1 VEAQSQCSVGHDAYL
16 AIPLRNETPNDLR
29 FANRFNST
37 HPQPVATAS
46 KSSDSAT
53 GTQPKAAS
61 SAWVAFRHKSYTVI
75 WIVTLVSNI
84 GTWMYSASC
93 GWLMTNLNAS
103 PLMVSLVQTASTL
116 PIFLLAVPSG
126 ALTDISDKRRFLIVG
141 ETSITLLSLL
151 FALLVSLGRVNAGT
165 LLLFAFLIAAGGAL
179 VAPAWQAIVPEL
191 VPREELAP
199 ALSADSVGINISRAI
214 GPALG
219 GVLAGAFGI
228 AAPFWINGLSN
239 FGVIGGLFWWRS
251 PQASNR
257 PRHLPAEHFTNAMRT
272 GLRHARHNPHLRAT
286 LWRSI
291 PFFVFASTYWA
302 LLPLVAREQVSG
314 GATLYGLLLG
324 AIGGGAIAGAFA
336 MPRLAAKLGPNWLV
350 SLGELGTVLSLIL
363 FAAARQPIVALA
375 GSTVAGA
382 CWITVLS
389 NLNVSAQVALP
400 EWVRGRGLALFVALF
415 SGTMALGSV
424 IWGELARLGG
434 TSMAHYI
441 AAVGLAAAAPVAR
454 RWKLHTGAGMDLTPS
469 MHWPMPA
476 TSQQIESDVGPVLV
490 TVEYLIN
497 PSDRNPFLAALNRL
511 APERRRDGAY
521 AWGIFE
527 DSAKPGRF
535 VETFLAESW
544 LEHLRQHERVTKA
557 DQILEEH
564 VLRFTI
570 KAPNI
575 THFIAAQADRG
586 SKTPD

>member
-1 VEAQSQCSVGHDAYL
+1 VK
-16 AIPLRNETPNDLR
+16 P
-29 FANRFNST
+29 
-37 HPQPVATAS
+37 AT
-46 KSSDSAT
+46 KSSDSTAEA
-53 GTQPKAAS
+53 QPKAAR
-61 SAWVAFRHKSYTVI
+61 SAWVAFRHKPFTVI

-84 GTWMYSASC
+84 GTWMYSASS

-126 ALTDISDKRRFLIVG
+126 ALTDILDKRRFLIAG
-141 ETSITLLSLL
+141 ETTITVLSLI
-151 FALLVSLGRVNAGT
+151 FALLVSLNRINSGT
-165 LLLFAFLIAAGGAL
+165 LLLFAFLIAAGGAM
-179 VAPAWQAIVPEL
+179 VAPAWQAIASEL
-191 VPREELAP
+191 VPREDLAP

-219 GVLAGAFGI
+219 GALAGAFGI
-228 AAPFWINGLSN
+228 AAPFWVNGLSN

-251 PQASNR
+251 PKASNR
-257 PRHLPAEHFTNAMRT
+257 ARHLPAERFTNAMKT

-286 LWRSI
+286 LWRSV

-314 GATLYGLLLG
+314 GATLFGLLLG
-324 AIGGGAIAGAFA
+324 AIGCGAIAGAFA
-336 MPRLAAKLGPNWLV
+336 MPRLASKLGPNWLV
-350 SLGELGTVLSLIL
+350 TFGELGTVLSLLL
-363 FAAARQPIVALA
+363 FGAARTPIVALA
-375 GSTVAGA
+375 GSAVAGA
-382 CWITVLS
+382 CWITVVS

-424 IWGELARLGG
+424 MWGEVAHLGG

-441 AAVGLAAAAPVAR
+441 AAVGLAVAIPVAR
-454 RWKLHTGAGMDLTPS
+454 RWKLQTGAGMDLTPS
-469 MHWPMPA
+469 MHWPAPA
-476 TSQQIESDVGPVLV
+476 TAEQVDSEVGPVLV

-497 PSDRNPFLAALNRL
+497 PSDRKRFLAALDRL

-521 AWGIFE
+521 AWGVFE
-527 DSAKPGRF
+527 DSAKPGHF

-557 DQILEEH
+557 DQLLEEH
-564 VLRFTI
+564 VLRLTI
-570 KAPNI
+570 TAPKV
-575 THFIAAQADRG
+575 THFIAAQTDGG
-586 SKTPD
+586 SKAPE

>member
-1 VEAQSQCSVGHDAYL
+1 LESLQDDVV
-16 AIPLRNETPNDLR
+16 
-29 FANRFNST
+29 FANESHST
-37 HPQPVATAS
+37 HPQSVKPAS
-46 KSSDSAT
+46 KSSDTTAA
-53 GTQPKAAS
+53 QPKAAR
-61 SAWVAFRHKSYTVI
+61 SAWVAFRHKPYTVI
-75 WIVTLVSNI
+75 WTVTLVSNI
-84 GTWMYSASC
+84 GTWMYSASS

-126 ALTDISDKRRFLIVG
+126 ALTDILDKRRFLIAG
-141 ETSITLLSLL
+141 ETSITILSLI
-151 FALLVSLGRVNAGT
+151 FALLVSLNRINAGT

-179 VAPAWQAIVPEL
+179 VAPAWQAIAPEL
-191 VPREELAP
+191 VPREDLAP

-219 GVLAGAFGI
+219 GLLAGAFGI

-239 FGVIGGLFWWRS
+239 FGVIGGLFWWR
-251 PQASNR
+251 R
-257 PRHLPAEHFTNAMRT
+257 PKGSSTARHLPAEHFTNAMKI

-286 LWRSI
+286 LWRAI

-314 GATLYGLLLG
+314 GATVYGLLLG

-336 MPRLAAKLGPNWLV
+336 MPRLAAKLGPNCLV
-350 SLGELGTVLSLIL
+350 TVGELGTALSLLL
-363 FAAARQPIVALA
+363 FGAARTPIVALA
-375 GSTVAGA
+375 GSVVAGA

-400 EWVRGRGLALFVALF
+400 AWVRGRGLALFVALF

-424 IWGELARLGG
+424 MWGELARLRG

-441 AAVGLAAAAPVAR
+441 AAAGLAVAVPVAR
-454 RWKLHTGAGMDLTPS
+454 RWKLQTGEGMDLTPS

-476 TSQQIESDVGPVLV
+476 TAEQIESDVGPVLV
-490 TVEYLIN
+490 TVEYVIN
-497 PSDRNPFLAALNRL
+497 PNDRKHFLAALDRL

-521 AWGIFE
+521 AWGVFE

-557 DQILEEH
+557 DQLLEER
-564 VLRFTI
+564 VLRFAIGTP
-570 KAPNI
+570 KV
-575 THFIAAQADRG
+575 THFIAARTDASATPRG
-586 SKTPD
+586 

>member
-1 VEAQSQCSVGHDAYL
+1 
-16 AIPLRNETPNDLR
+16 
-29 FANRFNST
+29 
-37 HPQPVATAS
+37 
-46 KSSDSAT
+46 
-53 GTQPKAAS
+53 
-61 SAWVAFRHKSYTVI
+61 
-75 WIVTLVSNI
+75 
-84 GTWMYSASC
+84 
-93 GWLMTNLNAS
+93 MTNLNAS

-126 ALTDISDKRRFLIVG
+126 ALTDILDKRRFLIAG
-141 ETSITLLSLL
+141 ETSITVLSLI
-151 FALLVSLGRVNAGT
+151 FALLVSLNRINAGT

-179 VAPAWQAIVPEL
+179 VAPAWQAIAPEL
-191 VPREELAP
+191 VPREDLAP

-228 AAPFWINGLSN
+228 ASPFWINGLSN
-239 FGVIGGLFWWRS
+239 FGVIGGLFWWRQPKGS
-251 PQASNR
+251 STA
-257 PRHLPAEHFTNAMRT
+257 RHLPAEHFTNAMRT

-286 LWRSI
+286 LWRAI

-350 SLGELGTVLSLIL
+350 TFGELGTVLALVL
-363 FAAARQPIVALA
+363 FGAARTPIVALA
-375 GSTVAGA
+375 GSAVAGA

-424 IWGELARLGG
+424 IWGAVAHLRG

-441 AAVGLAAAAPVAR
+441 AAIGLAVAVPVAR
-454 RWKLHTGAGMDLTPS
+454 RWKLQTGEGMDLTPS

-476 TSQQIESDVGPVLV
+476 TAEQVESDVGSVLV

-497 PSDRNPFLAALNRL
+497 PNDRKHFLAALDKL

-521 AWGIFE
+521 AWGVFE

-557 DQILEEH
+557 DQLLEEH
-564 VLRFTI
+564 VLRYTVGTP
-570 KAPNI
+570 KV
-575 THFIAAQADRG
+575 THFIAAQTEHGPKAVD
-586 SKTPD
+586 